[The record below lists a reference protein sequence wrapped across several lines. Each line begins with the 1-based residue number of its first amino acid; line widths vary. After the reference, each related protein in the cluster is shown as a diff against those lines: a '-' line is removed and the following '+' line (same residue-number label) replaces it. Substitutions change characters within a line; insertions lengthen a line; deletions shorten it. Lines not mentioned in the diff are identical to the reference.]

1 VRRIENIEAV
11 SMRSLKRWLVAPVES
26 TLLQV
31 PRALVASGLAAVV
44 DMSVLVLLVQF
55 CRMHPAPAAVLA
67 YLPGT
72 VLQYVLC
79 RYWVF
84 PGTGEAGNSFGTFL
98 LFALVG
104 LGITWGIVEAL
115 SGYLGVPYIA
125 SKIVALGVAFTWNFL
140 SRKWILFR
148 TQSRLE
154 FELKAVPGTVR
165 A

>member
-1 VRRIENIEAV
+1 
-11 SMRSLKRWLVAPVES
+11 MRSLKRWLVAPVES

-44 DMSVLVLLVQF
+44 DMSVLVLLVQYF
-55 CRMHPAPAAVLA
+55 RLHPAPAAVLA

-72 VLQYVLC
+72 VMQYVLC

-84 PGTGEAGNSFGTFL
+84 PGTGEAGNSFATFT

-104 LGITWGIVEAL
+104 LGITWGVMETL
-115 SGYLGVPYIA
+115 SGMCGVPYLA
-125 SKIVALGVAFTWNFL
+125 SKCVALGTAFAWNFL

-148 TQSRLE
+148 TASRMD
-154 FELKAVPGTVR
+154 FELKPIPVTIR
-165 A
+165 F

>member
-1 VRRIENIEAV
+1 
-11 SMRSLKRWLVAPVES
+11 MHSLKRWLVAPVES

-31 PRALVASGLAAVV
+31 PRALIASGLAAVV
-44 DMSVLVLLVQF
+44 DMSVLVLLVQCF
-55 CRMHPAPAAVLA
+55 RLHPAPAAVLA

-72 VLQYVLC
+72 VIQYVLC

-84 PGTGEAGNSFGTFL
+84 PGTGDSGNSFATFT

-104 LGITWGIVEAL
+104 LGITWGVMETL
-115 SGYLGVPYIA
+115 SGFAGVPYIA
-125 SKIVALGVAFTWNFL
+125 SKCVALGVAFAWNFL

-148 TQSRLE
+148 TTSRMDLE
-154 FELKAVPGTVR
+154 LRPIPVTIR